1 MQRIG
6 SYVPPTC
13 DFDTVHVNLTVTS
26 RGRQFD
32 RLAILY
38 LGDSEVFRT
47 STAEPTKDGIAWTY
61 VKDMSPYNSLWK
73 EPQKLIFDLGN
84 IITDKYTGAFHV
96 MLTASFSHEK
106 KVRTADMI
114 MPISARKSGSN
125 LSSAFNVPSENTTVY
140 YKFPASASRAI
151 VSISACGQAT
161 EEFWWSNIFSSDT
174 ETFNNSI
181 NQFNGFSP
189 FREVQLL
196 IDGVLAG
203 VVWPFPIIFTGGVA
217 PGFWRPIVGIDAF
230 DLRQPEIDITPFLP
244 LFTDQRE
251 HSFEIKVIGLHLVES
266 GTAVPSSSVGA
277 YWVVTGNIF
286 VYLNNDNGFSSLIKA
301 DGSNGIPQ
309 VITAAPAV
317 YVARNLVKSPTG
329 RNESLSCFIMVERT
343 LNMNSSQASWSQRLS
358 YFNFGLIDHQGLNQI
373 TNQSTSGTSTVTVNG
388 KSADVKF
395 EYPLFLES
403 AYNTAGDSEF
413 TIHAQ
418 LKRGLAIEATGGTGI
433 STYTLNAGPSRL
445 HTEQWGVARFL
456 SNSSGKS
463 ISFGDTSSIF
473 ESSTRSRY
481 YCRSARAINESIV
494 YDTDSGVRVSS

>member
-1 MQRIG
+1 MN
-6 SYVPPTC
+6 
-13 DFDTVHVNLTVTS
+13 FTVTS
-26 RGRQFD
+26 RGKQFD

-47 STAEPTKDGIAWTY
+47 STAEPTKDGIIWTY
-61 VKDMSPYNSLWK
+61 IKDMSPYNALWK
-73 EPQKLIFDLGN
+73 EPQKFIFDLGN
-84 IITDKYTGAFHV
+84 IITDKYTGAFHA
-96 MLTASFSHEK
+96 MLSANFSHGQK
-106 KVRTADMI
+106 IRTADMI

-125 LSSAFNVPSENTTVY
+125 SSSAFNAPSDNTTVY

-161 EEFWWSNIFSSDT
+161 EEFWWSNVFSSDT
-174 ETFNNSI
+174 ETFNSSI
-181 NQFNGFSP
+181 NNFNGFSP

-244 LFTDQRE
+244 LLTDQRE
-251 HSFEIKVIGLHLVES
+251 HSFEIKVIGLHFVES
-266 GTAVPSSSVGA
+266 GAAVPSSSVGA

-286 VYLNNDNGFSSLIKA
+286 VYLSDDNGLSSLINV
-301 DGSNGIPQ
+301 DGTNGKPQ
-309 VITAAPAV
+309 VLTAAPAV
-317 YVARNLVKSPTG
+317 YVARNLIKGVTG

-343 LNMNSSQASWSQRLS
+343 LNINSSQASWSQKLS
-358 YFNFGLIDHQGLNQI
+358 YLNFGLIDHQGLNQI
-373 TNQSTSGTSTVTVNG
+373 TNLSTSGTNTATMNG
-388 KSADVKF
+388 KSADIKF
-395 EYPLFLES
+395 EYPLFLKS
-403 AYNTAGDSEF
+403 AYDTADDSEF

-445 HTEQWGVARFL
+445 HTEQWGVARFH
-456 SNSSGKS
+456 SNSSGNS
-463 ISFGDTSSIF
+463 TSFGDTTSIF
-473 ESSTRSRY
+473 ESSTRGGY
-481 YCRSARAINESIV
+481 YCRSAWSINGSIV
-494 YDTDSGVRVSS
+494 CDTDLGVRVSS